1 MQVGRGEQS
10 FGKYLRFAQQ
20 AAEQLEQDVGRRGG
34 HQGRFPGAALPL
46 KQSAFMLSHFSR
58 IQLCATPWTAAC
70 QAPLC
75 LGLFRQECWSG
86 LHALLQ
92 GIFLNQG
99 SNLCLLGL
107 LHWWAGSL
115 LLAPPVKPPLEEQ
128 QMLSFKGQAEM
139 GAGKPQPSGCERSC

>member
-20 AAEQLEQDVGRRGG
+20 AAEHLEQDVGRRGG

-58 IQLCATPWTAAC
+58 IQLCATPWTAVH

-75 LGLFRQECWSG
+75 MGFSRQECWSG

-92 GIFLNQG
+92 GIFLTQR
-99 SNLCLLGL
+99 SNHRLLC
-107 LHWWAGSL
+107 
-115 LLAPPVKPPLEEQ
+115 PLYWRQ
-128 QMLSFKGQAEM
+128 VL
-139 GAGKPQPSGCERSC
+139 